1 MTGADGAA
9 SWLSFLTAL
18 SLWWTFGVFFIAAF
32 TEMWFPPC
40 PGDSI
45 FFFGLVTLQA
55 GGMPVYSAFV
65 ASSLGGFTGFALL
78 YWLGRARGRRA
89 FRPESKGLFSLKS
102 LTRVEAWF
110 QRWGGLV
117 IVFGRFLA
125 GVRSAVPLV
134 AGVGNY
140 PRARTLVL
148 GGVSVLIWNGLL
160 ATLALVVHEN
170 WDTVARHWRA
180 ISIAFWIVVGVI
192 GLLAAVRYGVKKRS
206 SRKPK
211 C

>member
-1 MTGADGAA
+1 MI
-9 SWLSFLTAL
+9 WE
-18 SLWWTFGVFFIAAF
+18 VFI
-32 TEMWFPPC
+32 
-40 PGDSI
+40 
-45 FFFGLVTLQA
+45 LRL
-55 GGMPVYSAFV
+55 
-65 ASSLGGFTGFALL
+65 
-78 YWLGRARGRRA
+78 RGRRA